1 MVQVITNLVNIG
13 KYAGIWVGPVRIR
26 VYVVPHPNQHPHAS
40 EISIPD
46 VVNESVH
53 LIDQLYRACVSAGC
67 SMNLVVDRP
76 SIIAT
81 DINVVPE
88 GSDQKSVLNAGAE
101 TGKQFGIPVGVRL
114 VEREYTVVSNL
125 WK

>member
-13 KYAGIWVGPVRIR
+13 KYAGVWDGPMRVR
-26 VYVVPHPNQHPHAS
+26 VYMIPHPYQHPHAS
-40 EISIPD
+40 EIAILD
-46 VVNESVH
+46 IVNESVH
-53 LIDQLYRACVSAGC
+53 LIDQLYRACISAGC

-76 SIIAT
+76 STVAT
-81 DINVVPE
+81 DIHVVPE

-101 TGKQFGIPVGVRL
+101 TGKHFGTPVGVRL
-114 VEREYTVVSNL
+114 VEREYTVISNL